1 MSDSYVTSKATIE
14 CSCGDRSAK
23 LTVYPD
29 RTVFLTGKPMAN
41 ITDHV
46 SLYNIAPFGKC
57 HTTAYPPTGSATA
70 ANHGTLTPM
79 PCIPGTVSEWING
92 KSDYLVKGK
101 PALLKTSY
109 CRCQWGGIITITND
123 GQVDTGGADLNR
135 VAATSED
142 ELNRSAEEKSQLDVD
157 SVLDGIQ
164 TALDLA
170 GFIPGL
176 GAAPD
181 LLNAA
186 ISAMRGD
193 FSSAGLNLLAAV
205 PVVGDSVKAAVIAK
219 RGLGSAVAVANLTKV
234 AKMADKGQRR
244 AKLAK
249 EASKFIG
256 TDVSTSQLIKIG
268 MPKQD
273 ADFFMKKVRYQR
285 REAARMVYE
294 KSPNPD
300 INMFTID
307 SHLNAIDLARP
318 IEIGVK
324 PKGTK
329 LGMYI
334 NKDIK
339 GNIGSPG
346 NYAFDISTGS
356 AIPTTDQLGT
366 AKQGIK
372 RVELDRFGNIKPNS
386 ENYIFKKEYHEV
398 ELTEDVQYIKSTAR
412 KVTDTWSDKL
422 KPKKLPGGAEQLFLQ
437 NKNSVFIVK

>member
-1 MSDSYVTSKATIE
+1 
-14 CSCGDRSAK
+14 
-23 LTVYPD
+23 
-29 RTVFLTGKPMAN
+29 MAN
-41 ITDHV
+41 ISDHV
-46 SLYNIAPFGKC
+46 SMYNIAPFGRC
-57 HTTAYPPTGSATA
+57 RTTAYPPTGSATA
-70 ANHGTLTPM
+70 ANKGVLTPM
-79 PCIPGTVSEWING
+79 PCVPGTMTEWING

-101 PALLKTSY
+101 PALLKSSY

-123 GQVDTGGADLNR
+123 GQVDTGDADLSKMS
-135 VAATSED
+135 ATPEE
-142 ELNRSAEEKSQLDVD
+142 ELNRNAEEKSRLDVD

-176 GAAPD
+176 GVVPD
-181 LLNAA
+181 LLNAG

-193 FSSAGLNLLAAV
+193 FLDAGLNLLAAV
-205 PVVGDSVKAAVIAK
+205 PVIGDSVKAAVIAK
-219 RGLGSAVAVANLTKV
+219 RGLGSAVAVAKLTKV
-234 AKMADKGQRR
+234 TKIANKGQRR

-256 TDVSTSQLIKIG
+256 TEVSTSQLIKSG
-268 MPKQD
+268 MSKSD

-294 KSPNPD
+294 KSPNVD
-300 INMFTID
+300 MFSIE
-307 SHLNAIDLARP
+307 SHLNAIDFAHP
-318 IEIGVK
+318 IEVGVM

-339 GNIGSPG
+339 GNIGTPG
-346 NYAFDISTGS
+346 NYSFDITSGS
-356 AIPTTDQLGT
+356 AIPATDQLGV

-372 RVELDRFGNIKPNS
+372 RFELDRFGNIKPNS

-398 ELTEDVQYIKSTAR
+398 ELTVDMPYIKSTAR
-412 KVTDTWSDKL
+412 KITDTWSDKM
-422 KPKKLPGGAEQLFLQ
+422 KPKKLPGGAEQIFLQ
-437 NKNSVFIVK
+437 DKNSILIVK